1 MKLIGEELKE
11 KFKVGDI
18 VYTKPLI
25 RDKFVTGV
33 ILKIYDAEMANK
45 LLPAATIYLFEDK
58 VTRDY
63 LLEVLRIKEQEA

>member
-25 RDKFVTGV
+25 KDKFGAGV
-33 ILKIYDAEMANK
+33 ILKIYDAKMANK

-58 VTRDY
+58 VTKDY